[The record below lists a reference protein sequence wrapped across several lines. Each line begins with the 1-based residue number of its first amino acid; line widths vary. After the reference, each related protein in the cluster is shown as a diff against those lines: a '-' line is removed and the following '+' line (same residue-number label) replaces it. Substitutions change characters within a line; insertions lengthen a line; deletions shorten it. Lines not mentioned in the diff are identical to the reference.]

1 MTSSTHII
9 KIDFKAI
16 ISRTWAERRL
26 FFIAWPVAAVVFSLI
41 ILCVPRTYV
50 TSCRLAPEMGGSMDG
65 GTLGSLASSF
75 GLDLGNMQGG
85 DAISPL
91 LYPDLM
97 EDNRFVYELSN
108 IRVKSIDG
116 AIDTT
121 FYAYLRYYAKSPW
134 WSRTMTKVKNLFA
147 KKGTPSTRG
156 TTTFDPYRLNRRD
169 DALNSSIRAKI
180 LFDVDKQ
187 TGVITI
193 TTKAQDALICRT
205 LADSTAAHLQAFI
218 TDYRTSKARID
229 VEHYTQLA
237 REAKE
242 AYEKA
247 RVEYASFAD
256 ANQNIVLS
264 SYQTRMEDLENEM
277 QLRYTTY
284 TTMNTQLEA
293 AKAKVQERTPA
304 FTTIQGATVPVK
316 PTYPR
321 RMVFV
326 LGMLILTTLVLIG
339 WVNRRQLKD
348 LLLQRI

>member
-1 MTSSTHII
+1 
-9 KIDFKAI
+9 
-16 ISRTWAERRL
+16 
-26 FFIAWPVAAVVFSLI
+26 
-41 ILCVPRTYV
+41 
-50 TSCRLAPEMGGSMDG
+50 
-65 GTLGSLASSF
+65 
-75 GLDLGNMQGG
+75 
-85 DAISPL
+85 
-91 LYPDLM
+91 
-97 EDNRFVYELSN
+97 
-108 IRVKSIDG
+108 
-116 AIDTT
+116 
-121 FYAYLRYYAKSPW
+121 
-134 WSRTMTKVKNLFA
+134 MTKVKNLFA